1 MSITT
6 MYNLEYMNTK
16 LFSYNLTN
24 FILRALSQK
33 PRKK

>member
-1 MSITT
+1 

-24 FILRALSQK
+24 FILRALSK
-33 PRKK
+33 TKKKININS